1 MDQRLKKVITEL
13 NEDPSDTLVKAVDD
27 FLADRPEYTAEM
39 LKDDFIYLNAIADN
53 NGKIDP
59 KDYNR

>member
-53 NGKIDP
+53 NGMIDP